1 MRVTPSDPALRDSI
15 AYTPAPK
22 FQGGAKKRPR
32 WNRLIIAATVAALAV
47 GGGALMLN
55 RQLNSPSGR
64 ATKVQISS
72 TVESRNIVFVS
83 DRELD
88 VEATEAARAALKR
101 GELPNSVA
109 NFSEHTRQELLS
121 GERSL
126 YRSPPAVEQESN
138 DAAAVRIF
146 VDDVQF
152 QDVILSKIPAYFA
165 IPLKQGVPTRVT
177 YLVTADRGGKGVAF
191 RVTSTTGELTT
202 RKMAVG
208 EKITQ
213 TVALQ

>member
-121 GERSL
+121 G
-126 YRSPPAVEQESN
+126 
-138 DAAAVRIF
+138 
-146 VDDVQF
+146 
-152 QDVILSKIPAYFA
+152 
-165 IPLKQGVPTRVT
+165 
-177 YLVTADRGGKGVAF
+177 
-191 RVTSTTGELTT
+191 
-202 RKMAVG
+202 
-208 EKITQ
+208 
-213 TVALQ
+213 